1 VEITSLGYRTDL
13 LLLALGG
20 SEVTDV
26 GSHVVVR
33 TPANPTFWWGN
44 FLLLPSAIG
53 AGELDGWLK
62 VFASTFPNA
71 KHVAFGIDSVD
82 GSAGDAEELA
92 AAGFEVERST
102 VMSARSVVPPARPNT
117 TSAYRVLSGD
127 GDWEQL
133 VGLSL
138 GANPMD
144 MDGYEE
150 FVRRREAAHRAVVEA
165 GHGQWFGAF
174 DGNRLQASLGLLTD
188 GSGVARFQDVQTHPD
203 DRGRGIASTLVH
215 TASTYGFEE
224 LKAETLVMVA
234 DPEYLAIR
242 IYRALGFDGTETQVQ
257 LTKAPPKPA
266 E

>member
-1 VEITSLGYRTDL
+1 VEISSLGYRTDL

-20 SEVTDV
+20 SEVVDAGDCTI
-26 GSHVVVR
+26 VR

-53 AGELDGWLK
+53 AGELAGWLE
-62 VFASTFPNA
+62 VFGRTFPEA

-82 GSAGDAEELA
+82 GAAGDEGELT

-102 VMSARSVVPPARPNT
+102 VMTARSVVPPARPNT
-117 TSAYRVLSGD
+117 ASAYRFLSGD
-127 GDWEQL
+127 DDWDQV

-138 GANPMD
+138 AANPMD
-144 MDGYEE
+144 LDGYED
-150 FVRRREAAHRAVVEA
+150 FVRRREAAHRGVVEA

-174 DGNRLQASLGLLTD
+174 DGERLQASLGLLTD

-203 DRGRGIASTLVH
+203 DRGHGIASTLVH
-215 TASTYGFEE
+215 TASTYGFDE

-234 DPEYLAIR
+234 DPDYLAIR
-242 IYRALGFDGTETQVQ
+242 IYRALGFEGTETQVQ
-257 LTKAPPKPA
+257 VTKPPAKAA